1 MRPRTTI
8 EPMLAKAVDRL
19 PEGPAGSLLY
29 EPKMDGFRCIASTD
43 ADRGVHLRS
52 RRGARL
58 NETFPEI
65 MWAVYDNLPAATVL
79 DGEVV
84 RWAPYGRLDF
94 TALQRRT
101 VAARRDVPLMARE
114 EPCHYVAF
122 DVVRVRGRE
131 VTSWP
136 LTERRKILEELFA
149 SIPTA
154 GVLALGMQTAEVSQ
168 ALTWYHSLHHAGV
181 EGLVIKPAWSRYEP
195 GRRGWSKL
203 KYRTTAEAVVGG
215 VTGSLA
221 RPTELLLGRYDTA
234 GRLRVVGRTSRLGT
248 KTAGRIAPLLNPA
261 RPAHPWPPL
270 LPPGWAGSPYGQ
282 HDPIAYLQV
291 DPDLVVEVLADV
303 AIVHGRWRHAVRFV
317 RHRAELHP
325 MQVPKAE
332 ELSIGG

>member
-1 MRPRTTI
+1 MRPRTAI

-52 RRGARL
+52 RHGARL
-58 NETFPEI
+58 NETFPEVV
-65 MWAVYDNLPAATVL
+65 WAVHDHLPAATVV
-79 DGEVV
+79 DGEIV
-84 RWAPYGRLDF
+84 RWSEAGRLDF
-94 TALQRRT
+94 TALQIRT

-122 DVVRVRGRE
+122 DVLQVGGRE
-131 VTSWP
+131 VIGWP
-136 LTERRKILEELFA
+136 LTERRKILEELFT
-149 SIPTA
+149 SIPSA

-168 ALTWYHSLHHAGV
+168 ALTWYHSLHRAGV

-203 KYRTTAEAVVGG
+203 RYRTTAEVVVGG
-215 VTGSLA
+215 VIGSLA
-221 RPTELLLGRYDTA
+221 RPAALLLGRYDNA
-234 GRLRVVGRTSRLGT
+234 GRLRVVGRTSRLGA
-248 KTAGRIAPLLNPA
+248 KAAGRIAPLLSPA
-261 RPAHPWPPL
+261 RPTHPWPLL

-282 HDPIAYLQV
+282 RDPIAYLQV
-291 DPDLVVEVLADV
+291 EPDLVVEVLADV
-303 AIVHGRWRHAVRFV
+303 AIEHGRWRHAVRFV

-325 MQVPKAE
+325 VHLLAAE
-332 ELSIGG
+332 ELSVPG